1 MSRTK
6 TVKNQDKFQMA
17 VNYLTEYSGVR
28 GAVIADPEGLVI
40 SRSGG
45 EKFNAELYCA
55 LAREIA
61 SSMNKLLPELITPGI
76 EYMAIKTSQ
85 DWLTVA
91 RSESFLLVVAA
102 ERNADE
108 LLNVRIGRALE
119 MISSNL
125 KNKYRA
131 VYSHGSS
138 GIKTKNMEAAHV

>member
-1 MSRTK
+1 MGRTK

-17 VNYLTEYSGVR
+17 VNYLTEYAGVR
-28 GAVIADPEGLVI
+28 GAVIADNEGLVVA
-40 SRSGG
+40 RSGG

-55 LAREIA
+55 LAKEIA
-61 SSMNKLLPELITPGI
+61 SSLNKILPELIKPGI
-76 EYMAIKTSQ
+76 EYLAIKTSQ

-108 LLNVRIGRALE
+108 LLNVRIGRAVE
-119 MISSNL
+119 MISSHL

-131 VYSHGSS
+131 VFSDASS
-138 GIKTKNMEAAHV
+138 GIKKKNMEVAHV